1 MAEDKKAGAKKPEA
15 PAPSMEGQMLFYG
28 FIALIVLFIIAPSVI
43 SFLGYTSSDVTPS
56 AGFFDRLW
64 YSISSFVDA
73 LSFIAVFLI
82 LMLSMAYYY
91 LKMRIHEIAEN
102 YEKSENA
109 GYKPSMS
116 EKHAMM
122 NASGMKTPISGAVG
136 SVASGVV
143 GAVNGVMQKPEVDP
157 RWKDIQN
164 HMQSNNQSDWRI
176 AILEADIIL
185 YDMLTAMGLEG
196 DSIGE
201 MLKNADPQSFVTIN
215 DAWRAHKIRN
225 IIAHEGA
232 NYNLH
237 RHEAEQTLAL
247 FKRVFD
253 EFYFV

>member
-1 MAEDKKAGAKKPEA
+1 MAEDKKPGAKKPEA
-15 PAPSMEGQMLFYG
+15 PAPSAEGQMLFYG
-28 FIALIVLFIIAPSVI
+28 AIALIVFFIIIPTVI
-43 SFLGYTSSDVTPS
+43 TFLGYTSSDVTPS

-64 YSISSFVDA
+64 YSISSFIDA
-73 LSFIAVFLI
+73 LSFIAIFLI

-91 LKMRIHEIAEN
+91 LKMRIGEIAEN

-109 GYKPSMS
+109 GYQPSLA
-116 EKHAMM
+116 EKTAKL
-122 NASGMKTPISGAVG
+122 ASTGQVPP
-136 SVASGVV
+136 VA
-143 GAVNGVMQKPEVDP
+143 KPEVDP
-157 RWKDIQN
+157 RWKDIQ
-164 HMQSNNQSDWRI
+164 HHLQSNNQSDWRV

-201 MLKNADPQSFVTIN
+201 MLKKADPQSFITLN

-247 FKRVFD
+247 YKRVFD